1 MLDLLLTSSRELISY
16 TRIGGCLGC
25 SDHVMEEFTFLRVI
39 RQSKIRKLN
48 FRKTSFQIFKLVNK
62 TPQEF
67 VLKDTEVQQ
76 SCQIRITDLKR
87 SLSPTPH

>member
-1 MLDLLLTSSRELISY
+1 MLDLLLTSSRELISD

-25 SDHVMEEFTFLRVI
+25 SDHVMEEFTLLRVI
-39 RQSKIRKLN
+39 RQTKIRKLN
-48 FRKTSFQIFKLVNK
+48 FRKTSFQIFKLVK
-62 TPQEF
+62 KLRKF

>member
-1 MLDLLLTSSRELISY
+1 MLDLLLTSSRELISD

-25 SDHVMEEFTFLRVI
+25 SDHVMEEFTLLRVI

-48 FRKTSFQIFKLVNK
+48 FRKTSFQIFKLVK
-62 TPQEF
+62 KLRKF